1 MQENHQKDL
10 LKQASQDIA
19 EVEPKIKQAED
30 LISMLEQ
37 AGEDVTPHKNK
48 LRELKTRSNR
58 WNQAI
63 KSRISQ

>member
-1 MQENHQKDL
+1 MQENYQKDL
-10 LKQASQDIA
+10 LKQAAQDIA

-63 KSRISQ
+63 KSRISP